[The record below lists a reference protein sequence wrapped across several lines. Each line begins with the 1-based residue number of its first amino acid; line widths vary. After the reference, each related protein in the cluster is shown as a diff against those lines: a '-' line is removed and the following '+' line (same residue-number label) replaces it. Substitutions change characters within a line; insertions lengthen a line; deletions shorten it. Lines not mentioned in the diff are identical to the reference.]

1 MKTLAAFSNPTG
13 AHLLIARLEGSG
25 IQAFARDENVVSI
38 EMGATNA
45 FGGVKVDV
53 ADEDYER
60 ALQVRDAPPA
70 DAKLAT
76 KWHKNSGVRRISPA
90 GL

>member
-1 MKTLAAFSNPTG
+1 MKNIAAFSNPTG
-13 AHLLIARLEGSG
+13 AYLLIARLEGSG
-25 IQAFARDENVVSI
+25 IPAFARDDHVVSI
-38 EMGATNA
+38 EMGATSA

-70 DAKLAT
+70 AE
-76 KWHKNSGVRRISPA
+76 
-90 GL
+90 

>member
-1 MKTLAAFSNPTG
+1 MKTLATFSNPTD

-25 IQAFARDENVVSI
+25 IPSFARDEFVVSI

-53 ADEDYER
+53 ADEDYQR
-60 ALQVRDAPPA
+60 ALEVKEAPPENGE
-70 DAKLAT
+70 DA
-76 KWHKNSGVRRISPA
+76 
-90 GL
+90 

>member
-1 MKTLAAFSNPTG
+1 MKTLATFSNPTG

-25 IQAFARDENVVSI
+25 IRAFARDENVVSI

-53 ADEDYER
+53 ADEDYAR
-60 ALQVRDAPPA
+60 AVEIKDAPA
-70 DAKLAT
+70 VGGT
-76 KWHKNSGVRRISPA
+76 KG
-90 GL
+90 

>member
-1 MKTLAAFSNPTG
+1 MRATLAVFSNPVG

-25 IQAFARDENVVSI
+25 IRAFARDENVVSI

-53 ADEDYER
+53 LDEDFEKALAVRDESPADEKM
-60 ALQVRDAPPA
+60 A
-70 DAKLAT
+70 
-76 KWHKNSGVRRISPA
+76 
-90 GL
+90 